1 MSAFQT
7 LFGRIK
13 QFVVTYPAV
22 LSGYV
27 IYAYLFI
34 AIVRFMLMARYAT
47 VSFGDAVEIFL
58 PLPFMWLLA
67 VSLVKVIEIRTRLH
81 DSERKRMQDAKELD
95 MKRMQLQTLREVVR
109 GVQHQINN
117 PLAIALLTAD
127 KLKAHAAD
135 MGMVIECANEVSRAS
150 VRIAEAIV
158 GFSRM
163 EEYNTETAGAYVGS
177 IATPDDSHLCV
188 N

>member
-1 MSAFQT
+1 MSALQT
-7 LFGRIK
+7 LYGRIK
-13 QFVVTYPAV
+13 HFVVSYPAV

-27 IYAYLFI
+27 IYSYLFI
-34 AIVRFMLMARYAT
+34 AIIRFMLQARFDT
-47 VSFGDAVEIFL
+47 ITFGDGVQIFL

-81 DSERKRMQDAKELD
+81 ESERKRMQDAKELD
-95 MKRMQLQTLREVVR
+95 LKRMQLQTLREVVR

-127 KLKAHAAD
+127 KLKAQASD
-135 MGMVIECANEVSRAS
+135 MGMVIECANDIARATN
-150 VRIAEAIV
+150 RIAEAIV

-163 EEYNTETAGAYVGS
+163 ETYDTAPVGPHVGN
-177 IATPDDSHLCV
+177 IASPSDSHLCV